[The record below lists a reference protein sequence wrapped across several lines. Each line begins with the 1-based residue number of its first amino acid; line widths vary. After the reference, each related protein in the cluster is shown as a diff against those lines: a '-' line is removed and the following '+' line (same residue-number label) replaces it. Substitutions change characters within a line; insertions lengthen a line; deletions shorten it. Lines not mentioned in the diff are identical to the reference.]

1 MCPTLPRCSGV
12 TESGGERFLE
22 QERKLIPAG
31 HPHVTSRSLLLVDIQ
46 RVWVEGRRG
55 QKMKSIK
62 DLKIDLAVKGDI
74 QRLAGVSLLPDNEPG
89 SQTNGEFQ
97 AKYQL
102 P

>member
-1 MCPTLPRCSGV
+1 
-12 TESGGERFLE
+12 
-22 QERKLIPAG
+22 
-31 HPHVTSRSLLLVDIQ
+31 
-46 RVWVEGRRG
+46 
-55 QKMKSIK
+55 MKSIK